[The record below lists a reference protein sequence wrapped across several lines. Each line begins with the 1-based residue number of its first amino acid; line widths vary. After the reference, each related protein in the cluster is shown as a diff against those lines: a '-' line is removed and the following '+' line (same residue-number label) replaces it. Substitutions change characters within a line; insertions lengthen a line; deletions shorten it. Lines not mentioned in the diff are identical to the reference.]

1 VTISLCGLEV
11 ENLRGFRRTALDL
24 TRGVTILVGPNNS
37 GKTSLL
43 RLTDWALNSAD
54 TDVLLGQRDLT
65 TDEESLLIPAR
76 NTRGG
81 ARRLVLQVRI
91 PDGRRHHRFFAEKG
105 ISRLRFRVRGQRIY
119 LNIRPPTRSEPLGT
133 EPDALALL
141 RELRDRTHFQLIP
154 ASRDAAS
161 VRFAETLTK
170 AMAAKL
176 RERAV
181 HQVAAG
187 APGEYR
193 QVSAALTQLKGV
205 AEQLTQPLWS
215 EIRESLLPGL
225 AREGVFRLDLEASDL
240 VDWLATR
247 VGFTLVTGEHD
258 PKTVPPVE
266 VGSGLQS
273 LIDLAILRAE
283 KAGDGLDEIIAVE
296 EPEAFLHPAAQRT
309 LARSLFEQQ
318 DTKLIVSTHS
328 PIIVDEAKFGAVVL
342 VRDHRMFAAAPQPDQ
357 RREEIN
363 TALLT
368 GQGSEAIFARAVL
381 FVEGEGDA
389 LFFEALRRR
398 LAPFDRT
405 GRVDQL
411 AIVRVGSKT
420 SFAPWVRLVESYAD
434 STSGDRPIEW
444 LVVADGADAAVDVRS
459 ALRQA
464 GVTVGQDIERL
475 IVTVQQ
481 AQAGQDQQRRISSV
495 TDLNAATLA
504 TGLRIHLVPVDVEWC
519 ALQSASPQSLIT
531 ICVATGTTPG
541 SRDEILRRLG
551 SKYGAG
557 PIADPRKEPWIRGL
571 AGRELPWHEVSDDA
585 KDVLRRWLAGA
596 QFSVTEIAQ
605 LFRGVARARG

>member
-1 VTISLCGLEV
+1 VSVSLCGVEV

-43 RLTDWALNSAD
+43 RLTDWALNTAD
-54 TDVLLGQRDLT
+54 PALLLGTRDLSA
-65 TDEESLLIPAR
+65 EEEALLIPAR

-81 ARRLVLQVRI
+81 ARRLVLKVSI
-91 PDGRRHHRFFAEKG
+91 PDGRRHHRFFAQAG
-105 ISRLRFRVRGQRIY
+105 VSRLRFRIRGQRIF
-119 LNIRPPTRSEPLGT
+119 LNVRPPQKSEPLDA
-133 EPDALALL
+133 EPDALELL
-141 RELRDRTHFQLIP
+141 RELREGTNFLLIP

-161 VRFAETLTK
+161 DRFTQTLTE

-181 HQVAAG
+181 HQAASG

-193 QVSAALTQLKGV
+193 QVSAALAQIKEV
-205 AEQLTQPLWS
+205 AEQLTQPLWN
-215 EIRESLLPGL
+215 EIRANLLPGL
-225 AREGVFRLDLEASDL
+225 ARQGHFRLNLEANDL

-247 VGFTLVTGEHD
+247 VGFTLITGEHD

-283 KAGDGLDEIIAVE
+283 KVGESLEEIIAVE

-318 DTKLIVSTHS
+318 SAKLIVSTHS

-368 GQGSEAIFARAVL
+368 GQGSEAIFSRAVL
-381 FVEGEGDA
+381 FVEGESDA

-398 LAPFDRT
+398 LALSDNT

-420 SFAPWVRLVESYAD
+420 SFAPWIRLVESYAD
-434 STSGDRPIEW
+434 PTSGERPIEW
-444 LVVADGADAAVDVRS
+444 LVVADGADAAGDVRD
-459 ALRQA
+459 AMRQA
-464 GVTVGQDIERL
+464 GITVGHRVEAAISAA
-475 IVTVQQ
+475 QQ
-481 AQAGQDQQRRISSV
+481 AQGGTDQARKITSV
-495 TDLNAATLA
+495 RDLNAAALA
-504 TGLRIHLVPVDVEWC
+504 AGLRIHLVPVDIEWC
-519 ALQSASPQSLIT
+519 ALQDASRQQLNSICGASSLT
-531 ICVATGTTPG
+531 AG
-541 SRDEILRRLG
+541 SRDDILRRLG

-557 PIADPRKEPWIRGL
+557 PISDPRKEPWIRGL
-571 AGRELPWHEVSDDA
+571 IGRELPWDQVSDDG
-585 KDVLRRWLAGA
+585 KDVLRRWLHGA
-596 QFSVTEIAQ
+596 EFTPAEVSQ
-605 LFRGVARARG
+605 LFRAVARRRG